1 MEVHETAAKTKLVIY
16 HNNKKKF
23 LELEV
28 PVLGKKKKFRDHFY
42 LMSLTA
48 QVYVFFSKLKF

>member
-28 PVLGKKKKFRDHFY
+28 PVLGKKKK
-42 LMSLTA
+42 SLEIT
-48 QVYVFFSKLKF
+48 FT

>member
-1 MEVHETAAKTKLVIY
+1 MLVVIRSR
-16 HNNKKKF
+16 KSRKESF
-23 LELEV
+23 RTE
-28 PVLGKKKKFRDHFY
+28 KFRDHFY

>member
-28 PVLGKKKKFRDHFY
+28 PIWEKKKFRDHFY